1 MLHVP
6 AFDHQSEVHIRRS
19 IERSRSRTHEFNEA
33 GQSLAGQYVLIS
45 REAGAGG
52 SDIAVSVA
60 KLLGWEVLDHE
71 IIDYMVEH
79 YGASPKLL
87 EAIDERRSPWL
98 TEIVNSWS
106 RDAGGM
112 PSMTYVHR
120 LQELFRLAATRGKV
134 VIVGRG
140 ARFMLPRDGGLSV
153 RIIAP
158 LENRIVNMATA
169 RGISVEQASQVVRKL
184 DREREAFVREY
195 FHHSADD
202 PQFYDLIVNSEQLGI
217 ERAADLVAH
226 AMRQRDGLS
235 SPLGS

>member
-6 AFDHQSEVHIRRS
+6 AFDHQAEVHIRRS
-19 IERSRSRTHEFNEA
+19 IERARSLAHARKEA
-33 GQSLAGQYVLIS
+33 GQVRAGQYVLIS

-98 TEIVNSWS
+98 TEIVNSWTQ
-106 RDAGGM
+106 DAGGM
-112 PSMTYVHR
+112 PTMKYVHR
-120 LQELFRLAATRGKV
+120 LHELFQLAASRGKV

-153 RIIAP
+153 RIVAP
-158 LENRIVNMATA
+158 LEHRIANTAAA
-169 RGISVEQASQVVRKL
+169 RGISTEQASQVVRKL

-202 PQFYDLIVNSEQLGI
+202 PQFYDLIVNSEQLGK
-217 ERAADLVAH
+217 ERVADLIAH
-226 AMRQRDGLS
+226 VMRQQDS
-235 SPLGS
+235 DA